1 MLRHLQVPAIF
12 IFPQSSFAAVF
23 LQTWPKCVFASTA
36 ISILGSAWFSIQ
48 SWFCRSRASIFD
60 AFLASAK
67 SEHRVRKKE
76 RKKENIFEVR
86 SKKKNRGRKSTFSE
100 RWAHPKQYT
109 HISPFPVHTFR
120 KCLIIR
126 ENIVKM
132 GGKVCQLVDYS
143 HKGHNLRHYYPLER
157 QRSRWSFQTW
167 NIAKISEPRKAC
179 ILYKQTPHLALLFV

>member
-1 MLRHLQVPAIF
+1 MKSLFYQWEPIWKVRVVTKLEMGDCSCCMDFRKRKNGSILRHLQVPAIF
-12 IFPQSSFAAVF
+12 IFPQCCFAAVF

-86 SKKKNRGRKSTFSE
+86 SKKKTAAE
-100 RWAHPKQYT
+100 
-109 HISPFPVHTFR
+109 
-120 KCLIIR
+120 
-126 ENIVKM
+126 
-132 GGKVCQLVDYS
+132 KV
-143 HKGHNLRHYYPLER
+143 
-157 QRSRWSFQTW
+157 
-167 NIAKISEPRKAC
+167 
-179 ILYKQTPHLALLFV
+179 HLAKGERIPSNILIYRLSRFIHSENVS